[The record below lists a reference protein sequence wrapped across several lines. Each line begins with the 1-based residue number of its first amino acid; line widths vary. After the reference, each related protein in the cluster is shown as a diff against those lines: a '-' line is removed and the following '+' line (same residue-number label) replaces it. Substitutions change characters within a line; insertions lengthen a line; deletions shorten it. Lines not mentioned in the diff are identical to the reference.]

1 LIQTT
6 NIFYLYIY
14 TKIFSNYLLFPPQ
27 ILVVSNFDEFRRML
41 MSLHQYDRFATAL
54 CTWCKKLVQDL

>member
-54 CTWCKKLVQDL
+54 CT